1 MTAAEMVPAPARR
14 RVLQVMGTAVS
25 LAIRGEHADGPLADE
40 AWAGAVRVLEEAD
53 AVFSTYRLDSPVSRW
68 RRGELALADCPP
80 EVAEVLD
87 LAEQARIESHG
98 AFDVEYGGEG
108 ALPDPTGVVKGWA
121 VQRAAD
127 LVAELPGTDFCLSA
141 GGDMVCRTA
150 VPGAQPWRI
159 GIEDPRNTKRLVAT
173 VPVWNGAVATSGTAQ
188 RGAHILDPR
197 TGLPA
202 DRLLQVTVLAPDL
215 VRADVD
221 ATAAFVLGDRAESWL
236 AGRGRT
242 AVVVPAVGEAVVVG
256 GGESSVDR

>member
-1 MTAAEMVPAPARR
+1 
-14 RVLQVMGTAVS
+14 MGTAVS
-25 LAIRGEHADGPLADE
+25 LAIRGAHADGPLADQ

-53 AVFSTYRLDSPVSRW
+53 AVFSTYRTDSAVSRW
-68 RRGELALADCPP
+68 RRGELALGECPP

-98 AFDVEYGGEG
+98 AFDIEYGGPG
-108 ALPDPTGVVKGWA
+108 GLPDPTGVVKGWA

-127 LVAELPGTDFCLSA
+127 VLAELPDTDFCLSA

-150 VPGAQPWRI
+150 LPTAQPWRI
-159 GIEDPRNTKRLVAT
+159 GIEDPRDTERLVAT

-197 TGLPA
+197 TGRPS

-215 VRADVD
+215 VSADVD
-221 ATAAFVLGDRAESWL
+221 ATAAFVLGEWAEAWL
-236 AGRGRT
+236 AARRRT
-242 AVVVPAVGEAVVVG
+242 AVVVPAAGAAVVVG
-256 GGESSVDR
+256 G

>member
-1 MTAAEMVPAPARR
+1 MTAAEAPVAPVRR
-14 RVLQVMGTAVS
+14 RVLHVMGTAVS
-25 LAIRGEHADGPLADE
+25 LAIRGEHAEGPLADE
-40 AWAGAVRVLEEAD
+40 AWAGAVGVLEEAD
-53 AVFSTYRLDSPVSRW
+53 AMFSTYRLDSAVSRW

-80 EVAEVLD
+80 EVTEVLD
-87 LAEQARIESHG
+87 LAEQARVASHG
-98 AFDVEYGGEG
+98 AFDVEYGGDG

-121 VQRAAD
+121 VQRAAAV
-127 LVAELPGTDFCLSA
+127 LAELPGTDFCLSA

-150 VPGAQPWRI
+150 LPDAQPWRI

-215 VRADVD
+215 VWADID
-221 ATAAFVLGDRAESWL
+221 ATAAFVLGDWAESWL
-236 AGRGRT
+236 TARGRM
-242 AVVVPAVGEAVVVG
+242 AVVVPASGAVVVVG
-256 GGESSVDR
+256 GS